1 MSGGRRDEAF
11 CTFVATHR
19 DRLVRA
25 AILVCG
31 DPDRAEDL
39 VQTALARLYVAW
51 PRLDREGQVE
61 AYARRI
67 IINAQIDET
76 RRPWRRERSG
86 LDGVD
91 VAAASSGAWEDR
103 DELWRAIR
111 SLPRRQRQVVVLRHY
126 WGLSVEETAHDLRVS
141 TGTVKSQSSSAL
153 AKLRTALAAADA
165 QPTRR

>member
-11 CTFVATHR
+11 CAFVATHR

-31 DPDRAEDL
+31 DPARAEDL

-51 PRLDREGQVE
+51 PRLDREGRVE

-91 VAAASSGAWEDR
+91 VAATPAGAWDDR

-126 WGLSVEETAHDLRVS
+126 WGLSVEETADDLRVS
-141 TGTVKSQSSSAL
+141 TGTVKSQTSAAL
-153 AKLRTALAAADA
+153 AKLRTALAGDA
-165 QPTRR
+165 QATRR

>member
-11 CTFVATHR
+11 CAFVATHR

-31 DPDRAEDL
+31 NPDRAEDL

-51 PRLDREGQVE
+51 PRLDREGRVE

-91 VAAASSGAWEDR
+91 VPATPSGAWEDR

-126 WGLSVEETAHDLRVS
+126 WGLSVEETAVDLRVS
-141 TGTVKSQSSSAL
+141 TGTVKSQSSAAL
-153 AKLRTALAAADA
+153 AKLRTALAADPQA
-165 QPTRR
+165 TRR